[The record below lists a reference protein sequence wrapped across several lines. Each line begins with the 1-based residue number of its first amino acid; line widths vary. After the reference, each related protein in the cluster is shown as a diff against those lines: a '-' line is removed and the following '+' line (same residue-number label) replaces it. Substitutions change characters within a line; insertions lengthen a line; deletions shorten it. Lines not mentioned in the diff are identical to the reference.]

1 MDRNLL
7 IETLSGVK
15 KSATFMTISGYSNAN
30 GEIANYSIVFN
41 ISYENALKRS
51 IAIMES
57 YNAKSDLQ
65 KIAKTQI
72 LKSFNKSLSNL
83 ESVGDGYDKVVSKGK
98 LVKGIKF
105 HRSSAAYHIY
115 GFVVH
120 KKVLLPATYKDV
132 NSSDLTIEKRKLMKL
147 CPVSKYRQFK
157 LSNSFEKI
165 AIDGKVIL
173 SK

>member
-1 MDRNLL
+1 
-7 IETLSGVK
+7 
-15 KSATFMTISGYSNAN
+15 MTISGYSNAN

-41 ISYENALKRS
+41 VSYENALKKS
-51 IAIMES
+51 IEIINN
-57 YNAKSDLQ
+57 YNAESNLQ
-65 KIAKTQI
+65 KTAKAEV
-72 LKSFNKSLSNL
+72 LKSLNKSLTNL

-98 LVKGIKF
+98 LIKGIKF

-132 NSSDLTIEKRKLMKL
+132 KSSDLTIEKRKLMKL